1 MDYDDSDFQSQNL
14 HLAGEG
20 SNKFPPVLRP
30 YALPKF
36 EFDDNLHGPLRFDN
50 LVETEVFLGIESN
63 EDSQWIEDY
72 SRGSTAIQFTS
83 SAAESCC
90 ISRQNNVWSEAT
102 SSESVEMLLRS
113 VGQEESVTRQAI
125 AKKSNTC
132 DELGCMISQMEPSL
146 KQDSNLPNRTVDI
159 PDVKPMLPP
168 LDIDEGLS
176 GSPVDVRGQL
186 PLAQDVGP
194 GGGLPTV
201 ESPFIDNSCDSV
213 GQSAFNTVVYESLV
227 IRTQETVAS
236 GMQVDMV
243 DTECVVRKED
253 ENALNHITN
262 SSDGVKSM
270 VAMDAGDPIE
280 ESDALREGGVIGQ
293 TQEISDVTV
302 IEAGGEQLQNPVCST
317 PAEYESE
324 ANVRSSNLSNAEGSC
339 TLRTD
344 VGFSEDTK
352 ATEVSRGSESILL
365 GSLDGRTTEVRDAS
379 NSALQLQA
387 GSFVTSSEV
396 HLISEENETCADTT
410 ERYEVSSAHGNDD
423 SDLHA
428 AKVSEGTLSSSAAE
442 TPQGHETVVLP
453 ENDGDNRCSIDS
465 PAQQNTSSDHPF
477 NGVTVNND
485 VHVSLTT
492 ERDIGSLPV
501 VGIEGEAR
509 VIESSVDAAGGN
521 ETVGSADPSNSE
533 ASLPAMESAITAEEA
548 EKEISNSELRT
559 SESATVVDPLAES
572 GIVPVGASEQMFS
585 VTTDQSL
592 PTVDN
597 CTHEGQIESE
607 VVRMNEDGRECR
619 KAMEECSEPHMSA
632 NKENDTSIIRE
643 TEEKTLLN
651 AAESMAKVGLSESN
665 DSSQN
670 ATEKVH
676 VENKAVLSAGTNDKS
691 DAVASENVEFWTT
704 SADPEKQPVASPTA
718 LPDVQHQTEET
729 KRSSHPR
736 TPTSSGDGNKSSSKR
751 SKKDVATKDDGSFTF
766 QVPSFTESPQTEN
779 AKKLQ
784 VVQTVGT
791 SKVSMPIQVPLFTE
805 LPQTESAKKMPGEQT
820 ADKRKVP
827 TPMDGSPSSTSGLGQ
842 LDAKIVQDLSH
853 QSPKVSDI
861 TVRQSAQKVN
871 SERKPRR
878 SRATGKDSAKRGK
891 TTKATAPAKVERG
904 NNANI
909 PPGSPGLGHQVY
921 SNEMQLF
928 GHVDTSGVKPFVG
941 VSMPGLP
948 DLNSS
953 ATTTLFQQ
961 PFTDMQQV
969 QLRAQ
974 IIVYGDLIKGTAPEE
989 AYMISAFGGADGGKM
1004 AWEKNWRLCVE
1015 RFNAQRSHLSTP
1027 ETPVQSYSGVRAPE
1041 QTSKQSTPKGKATG
1055 GRSSSKATASAI
1067 TSPMLPLSSPLWNVA
1082 TPSMDHLQSSSIAR
1096 GPILEFQRA
1105 LSPLHPH
1112 QTPSMSN
1119 LVAHS
1124 APWVSQGPF
1133 GAWITS
1139 PQTSAVETGS
1149 RFPVQ
1154 MPHIE
1159 PVHLTPVKDS
1169 SVSHTSAVKHVSTVA
1184 SPTDPF
1190 GNVFPNSS
1198 IPDVGKAI
1206 TSSQQS
1212 TAPKPR
1218 RRKKPSALEDNVDRG
1233 LHHEPPRQ
1241 LITAAA
1247 VSCHLSTSVSIIT
1260 PVDSVS
1266 KAPAEV
1272 VAAFPSPLTTNF
1284 RKENPIVEQ
1293 RANSSDEALGKV
1305 KEARAHAEDAAA
1317 FAATAVSQS
1326 QLVWSKLD
1334 KQRDAGLSPD
1344 VEAKLASA
1352 AVAIAAAAAVAK
1364 AAAAAANVAAN
1375 AALQARLMADEAAAS
1390 GAYNGQ
1396 SSLISFS
1403 NDMGN
1408 ATPASILKR
1417 DNGMCS
1423 SSSIIFAA
1431 RETARKRVEAA
1442 SAASKRAENMD
1453 AIIRAAELAAEAVS
1467 QAGKIIDMGD
1477 PSPLSELV
1485 AAGPEGFWKVPE
1497 VSPQLVSKS
1506 NEVCAGNLSGDGG
1519 GAICDASISHEKSS
1533 IAPGEMS
1540 SDDHV
1545 HSHVATGVKGAKGL
1559 QSPKPS
1565 ETARTLEVVLED
1577 GSRSKSP
1584 TNTEIEQ
1591 VEAVGTSEG
1600 TGIREGSSVEILRD
1614 GDRFKAAWFV
1624 AKVLNFGDGMAYV
1637 SYNDL
1642 TLGEGSE
1649 KLKEWVAIGG
1659 EGAEAPKIRI
1669 SRPLTTMSFEG
1680 TKKRRRAAIN
1690 DYNWSV
1696 GDRVDAWMQESWWE
1710 GVVTEK
1716 KKDDNTLTVYF
1727 PVQGETAVLRAWH
1740 LRPSLLW
1747 TDGQWIECSNSREKN
1762 VPSHLGDTPQEKR
1775 PRIWSPAVESKDMD
1789 KVPENANINKE
1800 SAKLA
1805 EPTLLDLASE
1815 QKIFN
1820 MGKSTGDAS
1829 RMARTGLQAK
1839 GSKVL
1844 FGVPKPGK
1852 KRKFMEVSKHYVGG
1866 SRGGKMADETNDPS
1880 SKFPRWR
1887 GGTTSRTDTAE
1898 KRSVMPK
1905 PRVPKLP
1912 GKTSSHP
1919 QAQGSATSGYATVA
1933 AFTDP
1938 NAKTKNSTAS
1948 REGSSGAV
1956 KQSSIDF
1963 RAFSS
1968 SEETPRAPVVFS
1980 SIRQPGPVATKKP
1993 STVNARGERGSKG
2006 KFGIGVGKL
2015 GKVEERKALASASLG
2030 DETSGAEAPRRS
2042 NRRIQPTSRLLE
2054 GLQSSLMVSKI
2065 PSVSHDKS
2073 HKSRPAARGNN
2084 NG

>member
-1 MDYDDSDFQSQNL
+1 
-14 HLAGEG
+14 
-20 SNKFPPVLRP
+20 
-30 YALPKF
+30 
-36 EFDDNLHGPLRFDN
+36 
-50 LVETEVFLGIESN
+50 
-63 EDSQWIEDY
+63 
-72 SRGSTAIQFTS
+72 
-83 SAAESCC
+83 
-90 ISRQNNVWSEAT
+90 
-102 SSESVEMLLRS
+102 MLLRS
-113 VGQEESVTRQAI
+113 VGQEESVPRQAI

-176 GSPVDVRGQL
+176 RSPVDVRGQL

-194 GGGLPTV
+194 GGGLPVTV

-213 GQSAFNTVVYESLV
+213 GQSAFNTVVYESLA

-243 DTECVVRKED
+243 DTECVIGKED
-253 ENALNHITN
+253 ENALNHITD

-344 VGFSEDTK
+344 VGMSEDTK

-365 GSLDGRTTEVRDAS
+365 RSLDGRTTEVRDAS

-410 ERYEVSSAHGNDD
+410 ERYEVSSAHGSDD
-423 SDLHA
+423 SDLLA
-428 AKVSEGTLSSSAAE
+428 AKVSEGTPTSSAAE

-465 PAQQNTSSDHPF
+465 PTQQNTSSDHPS

-485 VHVSLTT
+485 VHGSLTT

-501 VGIEGEAR
+501 VAIEGEAR
-509 VIESSVDAAGGN
+509 VIASSVDAAGGN

-559 SESATVVDPLAES
+559 SESATVVDPLDES

-670 ATEKVH
+670 ATEKAH
-676 VENKAVLSAGTNDKS
+676 VENKAVLSVGTNDKS
-691 DAVASENVEFWTT
+691 DAVASENEFLTT

-751 SKKDVATKDDGSFTF
+751 SKKDVTTKDDGSFTF

-791 SKVSMPIQVPLFTE
+791 SKVSMP
-805 LPQTESAKKMPGEQT
+805 
-820 ADKRKVP
+820 
-827 TPMDGSPSSTSGLGQ
+827 MDGSPSSTSGLGQ

-853 QSPKVSDI
+853 QSPKVSDL

-891 TTKATAPAKVERG
+891 ITKVTAPAKVERG

-928 GHVDTSGVKPFVG
+928 GPFIG

-1015 RFNAQRSHLSTP
+1015 RLNAQRSHLSTP

-1096 GPILEFQRA
+1096 GPVLEFQRA

-1124 APWVSQGPF
+1124 APWISQGPI

-1154 MPHIE
+1154 MPHTE

-1169 SVSHTSAVKHVSTVA
+1169 SVSHTYAVKHVSTVA
-1184 SPTDPF
+1184 SPTAPS

-1218 RRKKPSALEDNVDRG
+1218 RRKKSSALEDNVDRG
-1233 LHHEPPRQ
+1233 LHQEPPRQ

-1247 VSCHLSTSVSIIT
+1247 VST

-1284 RKENPIVEQ
+1284 RKEDPIVEQ

-1317 FAATAVSQS
+1317 FAATAVGQS

-1390 GAYNGQ
+1390 GTYNGQ

-1485 AAGPEGFWKVPE
+1485 AAGPEGFWKVSE

-1506 NEVCAGNLSGDGG
+1506 NEVRAGNLSGDGG
-1519 GAICDASISHEKSS
+1519 GAICDASVSHEKSS

-1540 SDDHV
+1540 N
-1545 HSHVATGVKGAKGL
+1545 VATGVKGAKGL
-1559 QSPKPS
+1559 QAHKPS
-1565 ETARTLEVVLED
+1565 ETPRTLEVVLED

-1600 TGIREGSSVEILRD
+1600 TGIREGSSVEILKD
-1614 GDRFKAAWFV
+1614 GDGFKAAWFL

-1649 KLKEWVAIGG
+1649 KLKEWVALRG

-1680 TKKRRRAAIN
+1680 TKKRRRTAIN
-1690 DYNWSV
+1690 EYNWSV

-1716 KKDDNTLTVYF
+1716 KKDDTTLTVYF
-1727 PVQGETAVLRAWH
+1727 PVQGETSVLRAWH

-1775 PRIWSPAVESKDMD
+1775 PRIWSPVVESKDMD
-1789 KVPENANINKE
+1789 KVPENENVNKE
-1800 SAKLA
+1800 SAKPA

-1815 QKIFN
+1815 QKTFN

-1887 GGTTSRTDTAE
+1887 GGTTSRTDTTE

-1919 QAQGSATSGYATVA
+1919 QAQGSATSGDAIVA

-1948 REGSSGAV
+1948 REGSSGAE

-2030 DETSGAEAPRRS
+2030 KETSGAEAPRRS

>member
-1 MDYDDSDFQSQNL
+1 M
-14 HLAGEG
+14 H
-20 SNKFPPVLRP
+20 
-30 YALPKF
+30 
-36 EFDDNLHGPLRFDN
+36 H
-50 LVETEVFLGIESN
+50 
-63 EDSQWIEDY
+63 EDLI
-72 SRGSTAIQFTS
+72 ILF
-83 SAAESCC
+83 SA
-90 ISRQNNVWSEAT
+90 
-102 SSESVEMLLRS
+102 
-113 VGQEESVTRQAI
+113 
-125 AKKSNTC
+125 
-132 DELGCMISQMEPSL
+132 
-146 KQDSNLPNRTVDI
+146 
-159 PDVKPMLPP
+159 
-168 LDIDEGLS
+168 
-176 GSPVDVRGQL
+176 
-186 PLAQDVGP
+186 
-194 GGGLPTV
+194 
-201 ESPFIDNSCDSV
+201 
-213 GQSAFNTVVYESLV
+213 
-227 IRTQETVAS
+227 
-236 GMQVDMV
+236 
-243 DTECVVRKED
+243 
-253 ENALNHITN
+253 
-262 SSDGVKSM
+262 
-270 VAMDAGDPIE
+270 
-280 ESDALREGGVIGQ
+280 
-293 TQEISDVTV
+293 
-302 IEAGGEQLQNPVCST
+302 
-317 PAEYESE
+317 
-324 ANVRSSNLSNAEGSC
+324 
-339 TLRTD
+339 
-344 VGFSEDTK
+344 
-352 ATEVSRGSESILL
+352 
-365 GSLDGRTTEVRDAS
+365 
-379 NSALQLQA
+379 
-387 GSFVTSSEV
+387 
-396 HLISEENETCADTT
+396 
-410 ERYEVSSAHGNDD
+410 
-423 SDLHA
+423 
-428 AKVSEGTLSSSAAE
+428 
-442 TPQGHETVVLP
+442 
-453 ENDGDNRCSIDS
+453 
-465 PAQQNTSSDHPF
+465 
-477 NGVTVNND
+477 
-485 VHVSLTT
+485 
-492 ERDIGSLPV
+492 
-501 VGIEGEAR
+501 
-509 VIESSVDAAGGN
+509 
-521 ETVGSADPSNSE
+521 
-533 ASLPAMESAITAEEA
+533 
-548 EKEISNSELRT
+548 
-559 SESATVVDPLAES
+559 
-572 GIVPVGASEQMFS
+572 
-585 VTTDQSL
+585 
-592 PTVDN
+592 
-597 CTHEGQIESE
+597 
-607 VVRMNEDGRECR
+607 
-619 KAMEECSEPHMSA
+619 
-632 NKENDTSIIRE
+632 
-643 TEEKTLLN
+643 
-651 AAESMAKVGLSESN
+651 
-665 DSSQN
+665 
-670 ATEKVH
+670 
-676 VENKAVLSAGTNDKS
+676 
-691 DAVASENVEFWTT
+691 VEFLTT

-751 SKKDVATKDDGSFTF
+751 SKKDVTTKDDGSFTF

-791 SKVSMPIQVPLFTE
+791 SKVSMVKYYFETPIQVPPFTE

-853 QSPKVSDI
+853 QSPKVSDL

-891 TTKATAPAKVERG
+891 ITKVTAPAKVERG

-928 GHVDTSGVKPFVG
+928 GPFIG

-1015 RFNAQRSHLSTP
+1015 RLNAQRSHLSTP
-1027 ETPVQSYSGVRAPE
+1027 ETPVQSYSAAGVRAPE

-1096 GPILEFQRA
+1096 GPVLEFQRA

-1124 APWVSQGPF
+1124 APWISQGPI

-1154 MPHIE
+1154 MPHTE

-1169 SVSHTSAVKHVSTVA
+1169 SVSHTYAVKHVSTVA
-1184 SPTDPF
+1184 SPTAPS

-1218 RRKKPSALEDNVDRG
+1218 RRKKSSALEDNVDRG
-1233 LHHEPPRQ
+1233 LHQEPPRQ

-1247 VSCHLSTSVSIIT
+1247 VSSHLSTS
-1260 PVDSVS
+1260 
-1266 KAPAEV
+1266 
-1272 VAAFPSPLTTNF
+1272 
-1284 RKENPIVEQ
+1284 
-1293 RANSSDEALGKV
+1293 
-1305 KEARAHAEDAAA
+1305 
-1317 FAATAVSQS
+1317 
-1326 QLVWSKLD
+1326 
-1334 KQRDAGLSPD
+1334 D

-1390 GAYNGQ
+1390 GTYNGQ

-1485 AAGPEGFWKVPE
+1485 AAGPEGFWKVSE

-1506 NEVCAGNLSGDGG
+1506 NEVRAGNLSGDGG
-1519 GAICDASISHEKSS
+1519 GAICDASVSHEKSS

-1540 SDDHV
+1540 N
-1545 HSHVATGVKGAKGL
+1545 VATGVKGAKGL
-1559 QSPKPS
+1559 QAHKPS
-1565 ETARTLEVVLED
+1565 ETPRTLEVVLED

-1600 TGIREGSSVEILRD
+1600 TGIREGSSVEILKD
-1614 GDRFKAAWFV
+1614 GDGFKAAWFL

-1649 KLKEWVAIGG
+1649 KLKEWVALRG

-1680 TKKRRRAAIN
+1680 TKKRRRTAIN
-1690 DYNWSV
+1690 EYNWSV

-1716 KKDDNTLTVYF
+1716 KKDDTTLTVYF
-1727 PVQGETAVLRAWH
+1727 PVQGETSVLRAWH

-1775 PRIWSPAVESKDMD
+1775 PRIWSPVVESKDMD
-1789 KVPENANINKE
+1789 KVPENENVNKE
-1800 SAKLA
+1800 SAKPA

-1815 QKIFN
+1815 QKTFN

-1887 GGTTSRTDTAE
+1887 GGTTSRTDTTE

-1919 QAQGSATSGYATVA
+1919 QAQGSATSGDAIVA

-1948 REGSSGAV
+1948 REGSSGAE

-2030 DETSGAEAPRRS
+2030 KETSGAEAPRRS